1 MTKLKDRQA
10 RPALRGEAERIG
22 FFGKLPTHGDFV
34 SWGLTVKL
42 QRALDDWLQI
52 ALLTAQDGLGES
64 WLRTFKAMPPWRFFI
79 EEGLWSNHG
88 VAGVIVP
95 SSDRVGREFP
105 LVLLSQI
112 QQQGEHPFQF
122 YKDDAWFTALEAIA
136 GSASHRDFQLDSFTE
151 QLEKLRNPRAIERQ
165 NEDEGRNGNRTTKQS
180 LWWTILPDSQK
191 VRGFRNEGAPRK
203 EDFLRLLQAGD
214 IKPELKMATARPLS
228 AQLQAEAVVSPS
240 LHQTRS
246 LGHAKPLLCWNS
258 AFRSHEGTGGQP
270 NTDALL
276 ASNATGLFAVADG
289 LHGDPSAA
297 EAARLVIHLV
307 GQAVMDGPLEPRLQ
321 ELKGKLGSANTLLRR
336 RAESRAEKSAE
347 AASLAA
353 LLLDGDDFAVL
364 WAGDARCYLLREGM
378 LRSLT
383 RDHIQVGMRRSL
395 SRAVGLAP
403 TLHLES
409 VGEKLR
415 PQDTFL
421 LCTAPLVRAVPER
434 AIAEIML
441 SEAAADVPRVL
452 IETALISGCPGNM
465 TALVVQADT
474 P

>member
-1 MTKLKDRQA
+1 MTKVKDWQA
-10 RPALRGEAERIG
+10 RPGLKGEAERIG

-42 QRALDDWLQI
+42 QRALEDWLQI
-52 ALLTAQDGLGES
+52 GLRTAQDGLGES

-79 EEGLWSNHG
+79 EEGLWSSHG

-105 LVLLSQI
+105 LVLLAQI
-112 QQQGEHPFQF
+112 QQAGEHPFRF
-122 YKDDAWFTALEAIA
+122 YKDETWFTAVETIA
-136 GSASHRDFQLDSFTE
+136 RSASHKDFQLDSFTE
-151 QLEKLRNPRAIERQ
+151 SLEKLRAPRAIERR
-165 NEDEGRNGNRTTKQS
+165 NEEEGRNGSRTVKQS
-180 LWWTILPDSQK
+180 LWWTILPNSQK
-191 VRGFRNEGAPRK
+191 VRGFRNEGGPGK
-203 EDFLRLLQAGD
+203 EDLLRLLQAGD
-214 IKPELKMATARPLS
+214 ITLDLTMATPPPLP
-228 AQLQAEAVVSPS
+228 AQLPAEAVVSPAVY
-240 LHQTRS
+240 QTHS
-246 LGHAKPLLCWNS
+246 LGHAQPLLCWNS

-276 ASNATGLFAVADG
+276 ASNAAGLFAVADG
-289 LHGDPSAA
+289 LEGDPSAA
-297 EAARLVIHLV
+297 EAARLTIQLV
-307 GQAVMDGPLEPRLQ
+307 GQAVREGPLEQRLQ
-321 ELKGKLGSANTLLRR
+321 ELKGKLGTANTLLRR
-336 RAESRAEKSAE
+336 RAEGRATNGAG

-353 LLLDGDDFAVL
+353 LLLSGDDFAVL
-364 WAGDARCYLLREGM
+364 WAGDARCYLLRDSM
-378 LRSLT
+378 LRYLT
-383 RDHIQVGMRRSL
+383 RDHIEIGMRRSL

-403 TLHLES
+403 TLQMER

-465 TALVVQADT
+465 TALVVQT
-474 P
+474 NSP